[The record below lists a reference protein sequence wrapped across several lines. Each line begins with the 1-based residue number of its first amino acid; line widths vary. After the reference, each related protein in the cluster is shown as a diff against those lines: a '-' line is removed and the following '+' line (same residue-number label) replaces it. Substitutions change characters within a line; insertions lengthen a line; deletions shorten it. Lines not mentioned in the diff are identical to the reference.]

1 MKCKSSLIWLIQF
14 FVVVVDFFFLES
26 VSGDLIWNTP
36 LGTTLDSYDGLVS
49 HFLGQLCRHRT
60 LGGVRPLH
68 VGHEQA
74 HLLIGPPPLWVQLTV
89 IPKGHLRL
97 EGGGGREAGEEKSG
111 TSIKTQRKILRCE
124 GVRMQDRNDTTQLC
138 RKVYL
143 PQLFLSNDSGG
154 EDKMLRFLEKILK
167 SQCNLWLNNTTQ

>member
-1 MKCKSSLIWLIQF
+1 MTDSVLCCL
-14 FVVVVDFFFLES
+14 FFLES

-97 EGGGGREAGEEKSG
+97 EGGVGREAGEEKKRHVN
-111 TSIKTQRKILRCE
+111 KTHRKILWCE
-124 GVRMQDRNDTTQLC
+124 GVRMQDRNDTTQL
-138 RKVYL
+138 RGKVYL
-143 PQLFLSNDSGG
+143 RQLFLSNDSGG
-154 EDKMLRFLEKILK
+154 EDKMLRFLETILK
-167 SQCNLWLNNTTQ
+167 SQCILLLKNTTK